1 MTAER
6 APVILRWHRLAL
18 PLQVT
23 RAMGRGTPVLIM
35 LNALL
40 KGIKPNIE
48 RASKVR
54 LAFHVPD
61 RYAHRLNFRAGEKLT
76 LQVDCFGADED
87 WLSAWQTA
95 LQSYLAQTAQ
105 AGVVL
110 AGLPCIVAVRWV
122 DAALCMEKP
131 LEPNPSQPPLVRG
144 GAISTLPLARGV
156 ATSPLPLTRGS
167 WRGFEADLPTG
178 QTAPHAELEFLS
190 PLPFKREKGDSRTHL
205 APDLFFRQ
213 LARRI
218 EQLFGVDFQIPDLSN
233 VQLQSHHWQY
243 TELRHASKSQPG
255 HTQYF
260 NGCFGSLYFSGDIAP
275 ILPWLELAAQIHAGG
290 SVELNALGYCRLH
303 HPARPALDT
312 RLNDPAQWQAA
323 VQSVLDAHD
332 DWTQQL
338 AAEHGAPLQVAQVGI
353 DMRHNIQHPDWQ
365 PAPAQAFLIP
375 KRNGMRR
382 IEKLPPAELLIHTLL
397 HELLSVPIDRTLET
411 SAVGFRRGHSV
422 QSATEKVRALLSEG
436 YRYVVE
442 SDIEDFFPDINIERV
457 ITLLDGILPP
467 ADVEIRS
474 LLNKLL
480 HAPYVEN
487 GRVRTRA
494 AGLAQGSPLSPL
506 LANLYL
512 DDFDEAFNDLDA
524 RLVRYA
530 DDFIILAR
538 TRESAQALLDMARNE
553 LEQVGLEVAEAK
565 TAIRSVEDGF
575 HFLGQPFGGA
585 AENIIAELL
594 TAPVKKTIYITEPG
608 CFLGHNGDALEIRR
622 DAKLMDTIPLRRVA
636 DIAILAPASLSSGII
651 QKCAKLGI
659 PLTMTLGD
667 GYHIASLPPDSRKH
681 HSIAAAQAVHYAR
694 LTETERLILAKG
706 FACAKIN
713 NYKPLIHARHGKGN
727 ADLLTQ
733 LDKSLAGIEQ
743 ASDINSVR
751 GHEGM
756 AARAMF
762 SALDSYLKVAE
773 FHFKKRLREKPDR
786 MNVLFNFGYYLLF
799 SRLNTMVRAAG
810 LNPYLGFLH
819 DGEDDYETLVCD
831 IEELFRAAIDRHL
844 IALVNLHV
852 IKPEDFSQKEKG
864 LRLAPLAIKRF
875 LEHFERL
882 LHSNA
887 GGITLLNAMQA
898 QVQAFVRHVTQDKPL
913 WYFNY
918 QRALNPQAVAT
929 QTVQPTSEAQDSEA
943 DMCGDA
949 PLWDENP
956 DLQP

>member
-1 MTAER
+1 MLSKELT
-6 APVILRWHRLAL
+6 WHRLTL

-40 KGIKPNIE
+40 KGIKPNVE
-48 RASKVR
+48 PARKVK
-54 LAFHVPD
+54 LAFHIPEK
-61 RYAHRLNFRAGEKLT
+61 YAHRLNFRAGEKIT
-76 LQVDCFGADED
+76 LQVDFFGADD
-87 WLSAWQTA
+87 VWLNAWQA
-95 LQSYLAQTAQ
+95 VLQNYLAQTTQ
-105 AGVVL
+105 AGFVL
-110 AGLPCIVAVRWV
+110 VGEGDVA
-122 DAALCMEKP
+122 
-131 LEPNPSQPPLVRG
+131 
-144 GAISTLPLARGV
+144 AIAHSTLLPIECPSFRRRRESSQLINELAQQGEAHLIKSLDSRFRGNDE
-156 ATSPLPLTRGS
+156 PKIG
-167 WRGFEADLPTG
+167 
-178 QTAPHAELEFLS
+178 HAELEFLA
-190 PLPFKREKGDSRTHL
+190 PLPFKREKGDSRTQL
-205 APDLFFRQ
+205 SIELFFSQ
-213 LARRI
+213 LKRRI
-218 EQLFGVDFQIPDLSN
+218 EQLFDVELALPNLGNI
-233 VQLQSHHWQY
+233 QLQSHHWRY

-260 NGCFGSLYFSGDIAP
+260 NGCFGSLYFTGDIAA
-275 ILPWLELAAQIHAGG
+275 ILPWLELASQIHAGG
-290 SVELNALGYCRLH
+290 SVELNPLGYCRVH

-312 RLNDPAQWQAA
+312 QLNDPAQWKTA
-323 VQSVLDAHD
+323 VQNVLDAHD

-338 AAEHGAPLQVAQVGI
+338 TTEHGAPLQVEQVGI
-353 DMRHNIQHPDWQ
+353 DMLHNIQHPDWQ
-365 PAPAQAFLIP
+365 PAPAQAFNIP
-375 KRNGMRR
+375 KRNGLRR
-382 IEKLPPAELLIHTLL
+382 VEKLAPAELLIHTLL
-397 HELLSVPIDRTLET
+397 HELLSDPIDRTLET

-422 QSATEKVRALLSEG
+422 QTATEKVRELLAQG

-457 ITLLDGILPP
+457 EVLLDGIIPP
-467 ADVEIRS
+467 ADEQARS

-480 HAPYVEN
+480 HAPYLEN
-487 GRVRTRA
+487 GRIRTRT

-512 DDFDEAFNDLDA
+512 DRFDEAFNELDA
-524 RLVRYA
+524 KLVRYA

-538 TRESAQALLDMARNE
+538 TRESAQSLLDLARSE
-553 LEQVGLEVAEAK
+553 LEQVGLEVAEEK
-565 TAIRSVEDGF
+565 TAIRSVEEGF

-585 AENIIAELL
+585 AENTVAEML
-594 TAPVKKTIYITEPG
+594 TAPVKKTIYLTEPG

-622 DAKLMDTIPLRRVA
+622 DGKLMDAIPLRRVA

-681 HSIAAAQAVHYAR
+681 HSIAAAQAVHYAQ
-694 LTETERLILAKG
+694 LTATERLILAKG
-706 FACAKIN
+706 FASAKIS
-713 NYKPLIHARHGKGN
+713 NYKPLIHARHSKGN
-727 ADLLTQ
+727 ADLLMQ
-733 LDKSLAGIEQ
+733 LDKSIAGIQQ

-756 AARAMF
+756 AARTMF
-762 SALDSYLKVAE
+762 SALNSYIKVPE

-844 IALVNLHV
+844 IALVNLRI
-852 IKPEDFSQKEKG
+852 IKPDDFSQKEKG

-882 LHSNA
+882 LHSDA

-898 QVQAFVRHVTQDKPL
+898 QVQAFARHVTQDKPL

-918 QRALNPQAVAT
+918 LLALPFKQLASHTRQTPVVLQLPARPQS
-929 QTVQPTSEAQDSEA
+929 Q
-943 DMCGDA
+943 
-949 PLWDENP
+949 N
-956 DLQP
+956 